1 MNDPINTT
9 TSQSGDAPSGS
20 DSQAAQTSAPPAS
33 SQPDVADTGAGSTT
47 SQPPHEGAPA
57 DSAKQPTL
65 TPPKSVASNTQAPT
79 EVIDPASY
87 KALRDEKSTWGRQMA
102 DYRRQYE
109 ETRTQL
115 ASLQQDRERAKQ
127 AADQQK
133 LALHDFRHPDHQA
146 KFQPIL
152 AKADMVRQQIA
163 RIRSAKTPEGFT
175 PEQGAL
181 WKQSQED
188 LAMSA
193 LSDEEQGA
201 LEKFQSHS
209 QDFDRQWKLNPAKTL
224 TEHVIPMIRQE
235 MQRAQ
240 MEMKASQEV
249 DQDFNDPNIGPVLKE
264 FQPQMA
270 DMIQKLGGT
279 DEAYDFAKHH
289 AQVYAQNKALHE
301 ELARLKQQNGQAQV
315 QVGVAATQQALAKGK
330 ASITR
335 DVVPRH
341 TQSPFDAASK
351 WAAKNGVSTSSSAF
365 FQQLREIE
373 AEQASRK

>member
-1 MNDPINTT
+1 MNEPINTPI
-9 TSQSGDAPSGS
+9 SQSEIAPSGGDS
-20 DSQAAQTSAPPAS
+20 SASQATATPVNDQTSA
-33 SQPDVADTGAGSTT
+33 ADAGAGSQTEK
-47 SQPPHEGAPA
+47 PPHESAPA
-57 DSAKQPTL
+57 DQAKQPTL
-65 TPPKSVASNTQAPT
+65 TSARPVASNTQAPD
-79 EVIDPASY
+79 VIDPASY

-102 DYRRQYE
+102 ETRRQYE

-115 ASLQQDRERAKQ
+115 ARLQQEREQTKQ
-127 AADQQK
+127 LADHQK
-133 LALHDFRHPDHQA
+133 LALHDFRHPEHQA

-163 RIRSAKTPEGFT
+163 RINSAKIPDGFT

-181 WKQSQED
+181 WKQSQQD

-193 LSDEEQGA
+193 LSDDEQNA
-201 LEKFQSHS
+201 LEQFQSHS
-209 QDFDRQWKLNPAKTL
+209 QNFDRQWKLNPAKTL

-249 DQDFNDPNIGPVLKE
+249 DQDFSDPNLGPILKE

-341 TQSPFDAASK
+341 TQSPFEVATK
-351 WAAKNGVSTSSSAF
+351 QAAKQGISTSSPAF
-365 FQQLREIE
+365 FQLIREIE